1 MNKVVTRKLDEKA
14 AVWDG
19 WLFLTIKP
27 LKHRGKEGTD
37 ELILF
42 DSQSF
47 FTHVASESSNEIR

>member
-1 MNKVVTRKLDEKA
+1 LDEKA

-27 LKHRGKEGTD
+27 LKHRGKEGTE

-47 FTHVASESSNEIR
+47 FTHVASESSNEK